1 MIEIGKGSILAAR
14 RTLGVAVACM
24 AMAVGTLG
32 AQSTRTWIITVDN
45 GKVAGE
51 QTLSCDA
58 NGECRGRFIF
68 KDNGRGP
75 EIDEVFQR
83 AADGSLL
90 SYRATGATTFGSKV
104 DEHFD
109 ISNGTARWRS
119 TTEQGESASP
129 GGRLYVPFNHSIAL
143 AEVMFQTAARR
154 GNVVDLLP
162 SGRMTQ
168 REVARTTVGEGV
180 NRREVALIAQSGLGL
195 TPSFG
200 WVTTGDDPTFFG
212 VIAPGYLA
220 ALPKGYQTD
229 EKRLT
234 ELQQQAEAAILSGLG
249 AKLSTPML
257 GLSVIRNARVFDSAT
272 ATLSDGLRDVYVL
285 RGRISAVLPA
295 GSSGEGVARSLDAG
309 GRVLLPGLFDM
320 HGHVGRWEGGLNL
333 AAGVTTVRDMG
344 NDNATLQRIIDETE
358 RGEVFGPQIVPAGF
372 LEGESPFSAR
382 NGFVVSTLEEAKTAV
397 DWYAAHG
404 YVQIKVYNSF
414 PRQHLRET
422 VAYAH
427 SRGLRVSGHVPAFLR
442 ARTVVEW
449 GFDEVNHVNQV
460 LLNFLVNDKT
470 DTRTLERFY
479 LPAART
485 AEIDFDSAPV
495 QDFIR
500 LLVDE
505 DVVIDPTLATFD
517 FLRQKDGTVSP
528 AYAAIADHFP
538 PSVQR
543 GFRSGGM
550 EIPDEATQARFEKSY
565 MAMVDFIGRLHRAG
579 VPLVAGTDAMAG
591 FTLQRELELYTMAGI
606 PANEVLQIATR
617 NGARY
622 SALENERGRI
632 APGFVADLAL
642 VDGDPTQ
649 DITALRRM
657 VTVVTQGKHIDP
669 TAVYRE
675 LGIRPFVEDAPQWV
689 EAAAA
694 PVGQGAGT
702 R

>member
-1 MIEIGKGSILAAR
+1 MAKRMAWVAGGALALLAGTALAAVDTSER
-14 RTLGVAVACM
+14 K
-24 AMAVGTLG
+24 
-32 AQSTRTWIITVDN
+32 WIITVDN

-51 QTLSCDA
+51 QTLRCDA
-58 NGECRGRFIF
+58 AGECRGRFIF

-75 EIDEVFQR
+75 EIDEVFR
-83 AADGSLL
+83 LAGDGSYA
-90 SYRATGATTFGSKV
+90 SYQATGATTFGSKV
-104 DEHFD
+104 DERFAVEGGKATWA
-109 ISNGTARWRS
+109 SS
-119 TTEQGESASP
+119 TEQGESASP
-129 GGRLYVPFNHSIAL
+129 GGRLYVPFNGSVAS
-143 AEVMFQTAARR
+143 AEVMFQAAARR
-154 GNVVDLLP
+154 GNALELLP

-168 REVARTTVGEGV
+168 REVLRTTVGDGAS
-180 NRREVALIAQSGLGL
+180 RREVALIAQTGLGL

-200 WVTTGDDPTFFG
+200 WVTTDAEPSFFG
-212 VIAPGYLA
+212 FIVPGYLA
-220 ALPKGYQTD
+220 ALPEGYQAA
-229 EKRLT
+229 EKPLAD
-234 ELQQQAEAAILSGLG
+234 LQQKAEAEILSGLNQRL
-249 AKLSTPML
+249 ATPMP
-257 GLSVIRNARVFDSAT
+257 GLSVIRNARVFDSQKAELAT
-272 ATLSDGLRDVYVL
+272 ALSDVYVL
-285 RGRISAVLPA
+285 RGRIAAVLPA
-295 GSSGEGVARSLDAG
+295 GSDARRGAARSIDAG

-344 NDNATLQRIIDETE
+344 NDNATLQRIIDETA

-372 LEGESPFSAR
+372 LEGESPYSAR
-382 NGFVVSTLEEAKTAV
+382 NGFVVSTLEEAKAAV

-404 YVQIKVYNSF
+404 YPQIKVYNSF

-442 ARTVVEW
+442 TRTVVEY

-485 AEIDFDSAPV
+485 VEIDFDGAPV
-495 QDFIR
+495 QDFIK
-500 LLVDE
+500 LLVE
-505 DVVIDPTLATFD
+505 RKTVIDPTLATFD

-528 AYAAIADHFP
+528 AYAAVADHFP
-538 PSVQR
+538 PAVQR

-550 EIPDEATQARFEKSY
+550 EIPDDATQQLYEKSY
-565 MAMVDFIGRLHRAG
+565 LKMVDFIGRLHRAG
-579 VPLVAGTDAMAG
+579 VPIVAGTDAMAG
-591 FTLQRELELYTMAGI
+591 FTLHRELELYTMAGI

-622 SALENERGRI
+622 SGLENERGRI
-632 APGFVADLAL
+632 AKGFVADLVL

-649 DITALRRM
+649 DITALRRT
-657 VTVVTQGKHIDP
+657 VTVVTQGKHIEP
-669 TAVYRE
+669 AVVHRE
-675 LGIRPFVEDAPQWV
+675 LGIRPFIDDGPRWV
-689 EAAAA
+689 ETAAET
-694 PVGQGAGT
+694 GSETSGG

>member
-1 MIEIGKGSILAAR
+1 MRQCVSGIAIGVLAGVFGVGG
-14 RTLGVAVACM
+14 TGVAAAADEAPRRWV
-24 AMAVGTLG
+24 
-32 AQSTRTWIITVDN
+32 ITVDN
-45 GKVAGE
+45 GTVAGE
-51 QTLSCDA
+51 QTLRCDA
-58 NGECRGRFIF
+58 AGECRGRFIF

-75 EIDEVFQR
+75 EIDEVYR
-83 AADGSLL
+83 LAADGSYAR
-90 SYRATGATTFGSKV
+90 YRATGATTFGSKV
-104 DEHFD
+104 DERFEVMD
-109 ISNGTARWRS
+109 GRATWRS
-119 TTEQGESASP
+119 STEQGESDAP
-129 GGRLYVPFNHSIAL
+129 AGRLYVPFNGSLAA
-143 AEVMFQTAARR
+143 AEVMFQAAVRR
-154 GNVVDLLP
+154 GNRLDLLP
-162 SGRMTQ
+162 AGRMVQ
-168 REVARTTVGEGV
+168 REVARATVGEGES
-180 NRREVALIAQSGLGL
+180 RRDVALLAQTGLGL
-195 TPSFG
+195 TPSFS
-200 WVTTGDDPTFFG
+200 WVTTGDAPEVFG
-212 VIAPGYLA
+212 FIVPGYLA
-220 ALPKGYQTD
+220 ALPEGYQQE
-229 EKRLT
+229 EKKLAD
-234 ELQQQAEAAILSGLG
+234 LQQKAEAEILSGLTTR
-249 AKLSTPML
+249 LSAPMP

-272 ATLSDGLRDVYVL
+272 ATLGEALSDVYVL
-285 RGRISAVLPA
+285 RGRITAVLPA
-295 GSSGEGVARSLDAG
+295 GSPGRAVARSLDAG

-344 NDNATLQRIIDETE
+344 NDNATLQRIIEETAN
-358 RGEVFGPQIVPAGF
+358 GQVFGPRIVPAGF

-382 NGFVVSTLEEAKTAV
+382 NGFVVSTLDEAKAAV
-397 DWYAAHG
+397 DWYAEHG
-404 YVQIKVYNSF
+404 YPQIKVYNSF

-427 SRGLRVSGHVPAFLR
+427 SRGIRVSGHVPAFLR
-442 ARTVVEW
+442 ARTVVEY

-485 AEIDFDSAPV
+485 SEIDFDSSPV

-500 LLVDE
+500 LLVDRKT
-505 DVVIDPTLATFD
+505 VIDPTLATFD
-517 FLRQKDGTVSP
+517 FLRQKDGTLSP
-528 AYAAIADHFP
+528 AYAAVADHFP

-550 EIPDEATQARFEKSY
+550 DIPDDATQQKYEKSY
-565 MAMVDFIGRLHRAG
+565 LAMVDFIGRLHRAG

-591 FTLQRELELYTMAGI
+591 FTLQRELELYTIAGI

-622 SALENERGRI
+622 SGLENERGRI
-632 APGFVADLAL
+632 ATGFVADLAL

-669 TAVYRE
+669 SAVYRE
-675 LGIRPFVEDAPQWV
+675 LGIRPFVDDAPRWV
-689 EAAAA
+689 ETAAE
-694 PVGQGAGT
+694 GSRGGAGG

>member
-1 MIEIGKGSILAAR
+1 MGKQAAWFAGCVLAWVAGTATAAGSEAAR
-14 RTLGVAVACM
+14 K
-24 AMAVGTLG
+24 
-32 AQSTRTWIITVDN
+32 WIITVDS

-51 QTLSCDA
+51 QTLHCDA
-58 NGECRGRFIF
+58 TGECRGRFIF

-75 EIDEVFQR
+75 EIDEVYR
-83 AADGSLL
+83 LADDGSFV
-90 SYRATGATTFGSKV
+90 SYRATGATTFGSAI
-104 DEHFD
+104 DERFD
-109 ISNGTARWRS
+109 VADGKAAWRS
-119 TTEQGESASP
+119 STESGEDPAP
-129 GGRLYVPFNHSIAL
+129 AGRLYVPFNGSVAS
-143 AEVMFQTAARR
+143 AEAMFQAAARR
-154 GNVVDLLP
+154 GNALDLLP

-168 REVARTTVGEGV
+168 REISRLTVGEGDP
-180 NRREVALIAQSGLGL
+180 RREVALVAQSGLGL

-200 WVTTGDDPTFFG
+200 WVTTDARPQFFG
-212 VIAPGYLA
+212 FIVPGYLA
-220 ALPKGYQTD
+220 ALPEGYQA
-229 EKRLT
+229 EVAKLT
-234 ELQQQAEAAILSGLG
+234 EAQQKAEAEILKGLG
-249 AKLSTPML
+249 ARLSMPMP
-257 GLSVIRNARVFDSAT
+257 GLSVVRNARVFDSAT
-272 ATLSDGLRDVYVL
+272 ATLSEGLRDVYIL

-295 GSSGEGVARSLDAG
+295 GSTGRDVARSLDAG
-309 GRVLLPGLFDM
+309 GRVLMPGLFDM

-344 NDNATLQRIIDETE
+344 GDNATVQQIIDETS
-358 RGEVFGPQIVPAGF
+358 RGEVFGPQVVPAGF

-382 NGFVVSTLEEAKTAV
+382 NGFVISSLDEAKAAV
-397 DWYAAHG
+397 DWYAEHG
-404 YVQIKVYNSF
+404 YPQIKVYNSF

-427 SRGLRVSGHVPAFLR
+427 ARGLRVSGHVPAFLK

-449 GFDEVNHVNQV
+449 GFDELNHVNQV

-500 LLVDE
+500 LLVE
-505 DVVIDPTLATFD
+505 NKTVVDPTLATFD

-528 AYAAIADHFP
+528 AYAAIAEHFP

-550 EIPDEATQARFEKSY
+550 KIPDEATHQLYERSY
-565 MAMVDFIGRLHRAG
+565 AKMIEFIGRLHRAG

-622 SALENERGRI
+622 SGLENERGRI
-632 APGFVADLAL
+632 AAGYVADLAL

-657 VTVVTQGKHIDP
+657 VAVVTQGKRIEP
-669 TAVYRE
+669 TAVHRE
-675 LGIRPFVEDAPQWV
+675 LGIRPFVEGAPAWV
-689 EAAAA
+689 ETSA
-694 PVGQGAGT
+694 
-702 R
+702 RH

>member
-1 MIEIGKGSILAAR
+1 MAKRTAGAAMWIGWALVAAGATSAAETSTPR
-14 RTLGVAVACM
+14 RWV
-24 AMAVGTLG
+24 
-32 AQSTRTWIITVDN
+32 ITVDN
-45 GKVAGE
+45 GTVAGE
-51 QTLSCDA
+51 QTLACDA
-58 NGECRGRFIF
+58 AGECRGRFIF

-75 EIDEVFQR
+75 ELDEVFR
-83 AADGSLL
+83 LAGDGSLA
-90 SYRATGATTFGSKV
+90 SYRATGSTTFGSKV
-104 DEHFD
+104 DERFD
-109 ISNGTARWRS
+109 VRGRKATWSS
-119 TTEQGESASP
+119 STEQGESNSP
-129 GGRLYVPFNHSIAL
+129 GGRLYVPFSQSVAL
-143 AEVMFQTAARR
+143 AEVMFQAAARR
-154 GNVVDLLP
+154 GNTLDLLP

-168 REVARTTVGEGV
+168 REITRTTVGEGAS
-180 NRREVALIAQSGLGL
+180 RREVALIAQSGLGL

-200 WVTTGDDPTFFG
+200 WVTTGDEPTFFG
-212 VIAPGYLA
+212 FIIPGYLA
-220 ALPKGYQTD
+220 ALPEGYQSE
-229 EKRLT
+229 EKRLG
-234 ELQQQAEAAILSGLG
+234 ELQLAAEAEILGGLNQRL
-249 AKLSTPML
+249 ATPMP
-257 GLSVIRNARVFDSAT
+257 GLSVIRNARVFDSEA
-272 ATLSDGLRDVYVL
+272 AKLGEELSDVYIL
-285 RGRISAVLPA
+285 RGRIAAVLPA
-295 GSSGEGVARSLDAG
+295 GSDSRGAARTLDAE

-344 NDNATLQRIIDETE
+344 NDNATVQRIIDETA
-358 RGEVFGPQIVPAGF
+358 RGEVFGPQVVPAGF
-372 LEGESPFSAR
+372 LEGESPYSAR
-382 NGFVVSTLEEAKTAV
+382 NGFVVSTLEEAKSAI

-404 YVQIKVYNSF
+404 YPQIKVYNSF

-442 ARTVVEW
+442 ARTVVEY
-449 GFDEVNHVNQV
+449 GFDELNHVNQV

-485 AEIDFDSAPV
+485 GEIDFDSAPV

-500 LLVDE
+500 LLVE
-505 DVVIDPTLATFD
+505 RKTVVDPTLATFD

-528 AYAAIADHFP
+528 AYAAVADHFP

-543 GFRSGGM
+543 GLRSGGM
-550 EIPDEATQARFEKSY
+550 EIPDDATQQRYEKSY
-565 MAMVDFIGRLHRAG
+565 LAMIDFIGRLHRAG

-617 NGARY
+617 NAARY
-622 SALENERGRI
+622 SGLASERGRI
-632 APGFVADLAL
+632 ANGFVADLAL
-642 VDGDPTQ
+642 VDGDPTA

-669 TAVYRE
+669 TAVYQE
-675 LGIRPFVEDAPQWV
+675 LGIKPFVDGGPRWV
-689 EAAAA
+689 ETGPAA
-694 PVGQGAGT
+694 PSGASSG